1 MVNPEH
7 LVQDLV
13 RTPTQKMYSEF
24 RMCPR
29 RWWGTFYTT
38 DNVVKNK
45 EGEIRMFNRKKK
57 V

>member
-24 RMCPR
+24 RFRMCLFAQKR
-29 RWWGTFYTT
+29 HIVYNT
-38 DNVVKNK
+38 
-45 EGEIRMFNRKKK
+45 
-57 V
+57 

>member
-38 DNVVKNK
+38 NDLK
-45 EGEIRMFNRKKK
+45 EKCNESVSEAKDW
-57 V
+57 